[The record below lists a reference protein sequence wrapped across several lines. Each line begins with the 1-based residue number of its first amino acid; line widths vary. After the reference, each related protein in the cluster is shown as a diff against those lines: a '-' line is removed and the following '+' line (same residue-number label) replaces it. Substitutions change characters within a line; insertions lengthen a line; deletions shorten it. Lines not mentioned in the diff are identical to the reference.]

1 MYISKAF
8 LFFIKKM
15 LDDAGIPY
23 LTSMEQYLF
32 LLLRPGETKTLK
44 IFTAATVLPFR

>member
-15 LDDAGIPY
+15 MDDAGIPY

-32 LLLRPGETKTLK
+32 CYCALVKQKL
-44 IFTAATVLPFR
+44 